1 MPRDGLEVPSNP
13 QRIPPSLTLLLVQW
27 SHQQLYRREDSVSRS
42 LTTSSS
48 VSAYRSRR
56 PSISIHTHRDY
67 VSMFVHHCPAMNCAA
82 YYPKT
87 PRVQACTCSASL
99 IEHMPVVNAY
109 RSPATLSYGAD
120 ALHSYVNAFTGDAT
134 NIPFTPVPM
143 SVPSTNDATSYSYGE
158 ILALAPHPVIQTA
171 VMSQLD
177 AHSHSGVENFYGVQH
192 QGSVNVQDSSAR
204 FREDYP
210 ATYSTAHGAE
220 AWAGQLG

>member
-1 MPRDGLEVPSNP
+1 MESSAALSSRGQCIEVTDNLQLCQCLSFA
-13 QRIPPSLTLLLVQW
+13 STLDQNICGRCG
-27 SHQQLYRREDSVSRS
+27 HG
-42 LTTSSS
+42 
-48 VSAYRSRR
+48 
-56 PSISIHTHRDY
+56 IHTHRDY

-158 ILALAPHPVIQTA
+158 ILALAPQPVIQTA